1 MSTEL
6 CQQLVHNLIDA
17 WNAHDL
23 DRVVAL
29 YAPDFEETDV
39 ALAEPQRGPEAV
51 RRTMRR
57 YLLAFPDLTITA
69 DEVIIQ
75 DKCVALAWT
84 LAGHHR
90 GLLLN
95 IPATGRLVRVRGVSL
110 MTLNDTGHIVR
121 LNRIWDLAGLLR
133 AIGLLPEL

>member
-1 MSTEL
+1 MSSEL
-6 CQQLVHNLIDA
+6 SRQLVQNLIEA
-17 WNAHDL
+17 WNAHDI

-29 YAPDFEETDV
+29 YAPGFEETDV
-39 ALAEPQRGPEAV
+39 ALAEPQHGPEAI

-57 YLLAFPDLTITA
+57 YLLAFPDLSITA
-69 DEVIIQ
+69 DEVIVQ
-75 DKCVALAWT
+75 ENCVALAWT

-110 MTLNDTGHIVR
+110 MTLDATGHILR